1 MLSKSLEQEDPLAPV
16 LAIRKLRHEQLA
28 EQLFLA
34 QKNASIRS
42 GARGLQARKELNA
55 IENRVAA
62 STKLS
67 VAHLSSAFS
76 LLMMIDYKKI
86 PQV

>member
-1 MLSKSLEQEDPLAPV
+1 VLSKCLEQEDPLAPV
-16 LAIRKLRHEQLA
+16 LAIRKIQHERLM

-42 GARGLQARKELNA
+42 GARGLQARKELKA

-62 STKLS
+62 STEL
-67 VAHLSSAFS
+67 
-76 LLMMIDYKKI
+76 
-86 PQV
+86 